1 MGAWATLALVAQR
14 IERLASDQKAGGSS
28 PSEGTSLN
36 RMLRPWAGKSRLNAR
51 PGNRKTM
58 RAYILSI
65 GSELIGGHLTDT
77 NATYLAQE
85 LAAQGV
91 ELLHV
96 VQVGDDLPRLTRTLS
111 NAVAEADLVICTGG
125 IGPTDDD
132 LTREAIA
139 ALTGETPVVD
149 DHTVARIREFFAQ
162 RGLEM
167 PERNSKQAW
176 IIPSADILPNP
187 VGTAPGWLARVGDTS
202 IVAMPGVPRE
212 MFRMWKEQAVPRLAS
227 QFGGSIYKSAN
238 LRTLGIGESAVSE
251 LLDELTRRP
260 QPYVGTYAKDDGVH
274 VRVTASG
281 DSVDQVETELADMVT
296 EIRLRLA
303 AYVYTE
309 DERSLP
315 RVLLDSLA
323 NRSLTIGVSES
334 GSGGRFGSMLL
345 SEPMSSD
352 VVLGAI
358 AQSVTAGDTTTVDL
372 AQSALDQFN
381 STVGVGV
388 STNVAPMERGLYQ
401 GEITV
406 AVVGA
411 VAGQETFPISAA
423 FAEIQRRSALNAADV
438 LRRALA

>member
-1 MGAWATLALVAQR
+1 
-14 IERLASDQKAGGSS
+14 
-28 PSEGTSLN
+28 
-36 RMLRPWAGKSRLNAR
+36 
-51 PGNRKTM
+51 M

-96 VQVGDDLPRLTRTLS
+96 VQVGDDLPRLTRVLL
-111 NAVAEADLVICTGG
+111 NATADADLVICTGG

-149 DHTVARIREFFAQ
+149 ENTVAGIRAFFAR

-167 PERNSKQAW
+167 PERNAKQAW
-176 IIPSADILPNP
+176 VIPSAEILPNP
-187 VGTAPGWLARVGDTS
+187 VGTAPGWLARVGKTS

-212 MFRMWKEQAVPRLAS
+212 MFRMWKEQALPRLAS
-227 QFGGSIYKSAN
+227 QFGGSIYRSAN

-260 QPYVGTYAKDDGVH
+260 HPYVGTYAKDDGVH

-281 DSVDQVETELADMVT
+281 SNDDQVEAELADAVS
-296 EIRLRLA
+296 EIRRRLA
-303 AYVYTE
+303 AYVYTD

-323 NRSLTIGVSES
+323 DRGFTIGVAEF

-345 SEPMSSD
+345 SEPASANI
-352 VVLGAI
+352 VLGAMV
-358 AQSVTAGDTTTVDL
+358 QSRAGGDTNAGDL
-372 AQSALDQFN
+372 ARSALDQF
-381 STVGVGV
+381 SSKVGVGV
-388 STNVAPMERGLYQ
+388 TVSVEPMERGLYQ
-401 GEITV
+401 GEIAV
-406 AVVGA
+406 AVVGD
-411 VAGQETFPISAA
+411 VAGQESFPISAA

>member
-1 MGAWATLALVAQR
+1 
-14 IERLASDQKAGGSS
+14 
-28 PSEGTSLN
+28 
-36 RMLRPWAGKSRLNAR
+36 
-51 PGNRKTM
+51 M

-96 VQVGDDLPRLTRTLS
+96 VQVGDDLTRLTRTLA
-111 NAVAEADLVICTGG
+111 NAAGEADLVICTGG

-139 ALTGETPVVD
+139 ALTGETPIVD
-149 DHTVARIREFFAQ
+149 EETVAGIRAFFAR
-162 RGLEM
+162 RGLDM
-167 PERNSKQAW
+167 PERNAKQAW
-176 IIPSADILPNP
+176 VIPSAEILPNP
-187 VGTAPGWLARVGDTS
+187 VGTAPGWLARVGNTS
-202 IVAMPGVPRE
+202 VVAMPGVPRE
-212 MFRMWKEQAVPRLAS
+212 MFRMWKEQALPRLAS
-227 QFGGSIYKSAN
+227 QLGGSIYRSAN

-260 QPYVGTYAKDDGVH
+260 HPYVGTYAKDDGVH

-281 DSVDQVETELADMVT
+281 SNDDEVEAELADAVT
-296 EIRLRLA
+296 EIRRRLA
-303 AYVYTE
+303 AYVYTD

-315 RVLLDSLA
+315 LVLLDSLA
-323 NRSLTIGVSES
+323 DRGFTIGIAES

-345 SEPMSSD
+345 SEPAS
-352 VVLGAI
+352 VNIVRGAMMHSR
-358 AQSVTAGDTTTVDL
+358 AGGDTTAGDL
-372 AQSALDQFN
+372 AWSALDQF
-381 STVGVGV
+381 SSEVGVGV
-388 STNVAPMERGLYQ
+388 TANVEPMERGLYQ
-401 GEITV
+401 GEIAV
-406 AVVGA
+406 AVVGV
-411 VAGQETFPISAA
+411 VAGQESFPISAA